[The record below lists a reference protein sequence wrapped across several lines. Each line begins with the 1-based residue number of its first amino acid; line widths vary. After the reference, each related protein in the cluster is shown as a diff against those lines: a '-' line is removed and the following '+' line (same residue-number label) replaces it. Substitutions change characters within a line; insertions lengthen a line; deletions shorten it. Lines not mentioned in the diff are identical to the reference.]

1 VGVARN
7 SKYARVDE
15 KAPKVAY
22 TPVLQA
28 ANPSGLVVYV
38 RASTDPR
45 RLFTA
50 VRREL
55 AQVDGSLPITN
66 LRTMTEQV
74 AEALAAQR
82 LMATLS
88 ACFAVVATVLAA
100 IGLYGVMAYMV
111 TRRTREIGIRVALGA
126 DRGSLLALVMR
137 EAGLMTA
144 VGVVVAIP
152 AALGLTRLVASE
164 LFGVGPWDPASIAM
178 AAVAVTLVSLLAA
191 YVPAAR
197 ATRVSP
203 IYALRHE

>member
-1 VGVARN
+1 M
-7 SKYARVDE
+7 
-15 KAPKVAY
+15 
-22 TPVLQA
+22 
-28 ANPSGLVVYV
+28 
-38 RASTDPR
+38 
-45 RLFTA
+45 
-50 VRREL
+50 RREL

-66 LRTMTEQV
+66 MRTMTEQV

-144 VGVVVAIP
+144 AGVVVAIP
-152 AALGLTRLVASE
+152 AALALDAAG
-164 LFGVGPWDPASIAM
+164 GVGVIRRGAVGSGEYRDGGDGGDTGV
-178 AAVAVTLVSLLAA
+178 AAGGICAGSAGYA
-191 YVPAAR
+191 GK
-197 ATRVSP
+197 SCF
-203 IYALRHE
+203 ALRHE